1 MSVIF
6 ESPWPL
12 LIVAAV
18 VLLLVVIFRSI
29 FPERQHWWQWLL
41 PAVLAV
47 AAFGL
52 DFLVVTDRE
61 KINAVINKGVK
72 AIEEENPNAIEAIIA
87 DNYSDSYHK
96 TKAELIRHCKMVLAE
111 PLVEKGIKRI
121 QSIEI
126 SLPKA
131 TAVFTVRLIFDKRS
145 LIYQNLKEQM
155 LVKAKLDLQKQV
167 NDSAVRHGQA
177 QWLITRAEILE
188 LDLQPVNWQDIMANR

>member
-29 FPERQHWWQWLL
+29 FPEKQHWWQWLL

-61 KINAVINKGVK
+61 EIDALINTGVK
-72 AIEEENPNAIEAIIA
+72 AIEKEDPNAIAAIIA

-96 TKAELIRHCKMVLAE
+96 TKAELIRRCRTILAE

-155 LVKAKLDLQKQV
+155 LVKVKLDLQKQV
-167 NDSAVRHGQA
+167 NGK
-177 QWLITRAEILE
+177 WLITRAEILE
-188 LDLQPVNWQDIMANR
+188 LDGRLVHWQDIIQADW